1 MSPRDYP
8 PRVRTFPWPF
18 AGDSYRYSA
27 NVEPAPNLRH
37 TVTGGWGGTILD
49 LDDQYEAELA
59 ERRAIL
65 QRDPSRF
72 VELPHMRPAAWDAL
86 LWGLRELSA
95 QEADMRLERAGADFI
110 WTNDR
115 LGQRQTFRYGV
126 DGSLPAPPLVFLAG
140 QIQDDIVLLD
150 QREGQLW
157 VDAGC
162 VTFASNWSLSFDIGM
177 SFLEIHGPV
186 PHNYAD
192 GAIPRAERFL
202 MRLQAGQPFRRM
214 NWSTTAGHRLD
225 TALDSYA
232 DWGASRQAMVEA
244 EDFAQVFHMR
254 VEVQHLIRL
263 PESGAIM
270 FLIRTYLLPLSDIL
284 AVPPWARQFASVL
297 GDLSDDIIEY
307 KGLAAIWQKLIG
319 SLTQA
324 DGTAA
329 PAP

>member
-1 MSPRDYP
+1 MNPPDHP
-8 PRVRTFPWPF
+8 PRVRNFPWPF

-27 NVEPAPNLRH
+27 NVEPAPSLRR
-37 TVTGGWGGTILD
+37 TAAGAWGGTILD

-59 ERRAIL
+59 ERHAIL
-65 QRDPSRF
+65 RRDPSRF

-95 QEADMRLERAGADFI
+95 QEADMRLERAGDGFI

-115 LGQRQTFRYGV
+115 LGVRQAFRHGV
-126 DGSLPAPPLVFLAG
+126 DETLPAPPLVFLAG

-162 VTFASNWSLSFDIGM
+162 VTFASNWSLAFDVGM

-186 PHNYAD
+186 PHDYAD

-214 NWSTTAGHRLD
+214 NWSSTAGRCLD

-232 DWGASRQAMVEA
+232 DWGASRQTMAEA
-244 EDFAQVFHMR
+244 EAFAEQFHMR

-284 AVPPWARQFASVL
+284 AIPAWARQFALVL
-297 GDLSDDIIEY
+297 GDLPDDIIEY
-307 KGLAAIWQKLIG
+307 KGLAALRPRLLR

-324 DGTAA
+324 DA
-329 PAP
+329 PAA

>member
-1 MSPRDYP
+1 MSPFDHP
-8 PRVRTFPWPF
+8 SRVRSFPWPF

-27 NVEPAPNLRH
+27 NVEPAPKRRR
-37 TVTGGWGGTILD
+37 TVTGAWGGTILD

-59 ERRAIL
+59 ERHAIL
-65 QRDPSRF
+65 QRDTSRF

-86 LWGLRELSA
+86 FWGLRALSA
-95 QEADMRLERAGADFI
+95 QEADMRLERAGEGFI

-115 LGQRQTFRYGV
+115 LGVRQAFHYGA
-126 DGSLPAPPLVFLAG
+126 DESLPAPPLIFLAS

-150 QREGQLW
+150 QRGGQLW

-162 VTFASNWSLSFDIGM
+162 VTFASNWSLAFNIGM

-186 PHNYAD
+186 PQNYAD
-192 GAIPRAERFL
+192 GAIPRAEQFL

-214 NWSTTAGHRLD
+214 NWTSTAGHRLD

-232 DWGASRQAMVEA
+232 DWGASRQAMAGAEA
-244 EDFAQVFHMR
+244 FAEVFHMR
-254 VEVQHLIRL
+254 VEVQHFIRL

-284 AVPPWARQFASVL
+284 AVPAWARQFALVL
-297 GDLSDDIIEY
+297 SDLPDDIIQY
-307 KGLAAIWQKLIG
+307 KGLAALRPRLIR
-319 SLTQA
+319 SLMQA
-324 DGTAA
+324 DATAA
-329 PAP
+329 I